1 MAFCSSFSP
10 QDQEPGAEQLATRH
24 GPLLLEFGAPWC
36 AHCQAAQAL
45 LASAMQQYPDLP
57 HLKIEDGK
65 GRRLGRSFR
74 VKLWPTLVL
83 LQDGQ
88 EMSRL
93 VRPDSLQAVEH
104 LLASL
109 ATAPRTS

>member
-10 QDQEPGAEQLATRH
+10 QDQEPGAEQLATQP

-36 AHCQAAQAL
+36 QYCQAAQPL
-45 LASAMQQYPDLP
+45 LASAMQQYQDLP

-88 EMSRL
+88 EVARL
-93 VRPDSLQAVEH
+93 VRPDSLLAIQQ

-109 ATAPRTS
+109 PATPRTS